1 MDLII
6 LGVVAVFLVFR
17 LFSMIGQD
25 LGGNMDA
32 FKGTSEAVDDI
43 GKKSKAKP
51 KKSKPELVVDVEPK
65 KTTKK
70 QSSAID
76 KLMSQYPEFN
86 PQNFINGAGICFK
99 NTVENFASGNKDA
112 LKELLTPA
120 TYKIFAKVIDD
131 RNKAFETAK
140 DEVVGIIEIE
150 IVSAKT
156 TAKSIDV
163 EVKIVSDQINAVF
176 DGNDR
181 VIEGHPNDIVRI
193 TDNWVFTRDKKSTE
207 LNWYVKE
214 TS

>member
-6 LGVVAVFLVFR
+6 LGVVAVFLIFR

-32 FKGTSEAVDDI
+32 FKGTSEAVDDMQ
-43 GKKSKAKP
+43 KSKAKP
-51 KKSKPELVVDVEPK
+51 KKSKPELVVDAEPVK
-65 KTTKK
+65 KTKK

-76 KLMSQYPEFN
+76 KLMNEYPEFN

-120 TYKIFAKVIDD
+120 TYKVFAKVIDA
-131 RNKAFETAK
+131 RNKASETAK

-156 TAKSIDV
+156 TAKAIDV